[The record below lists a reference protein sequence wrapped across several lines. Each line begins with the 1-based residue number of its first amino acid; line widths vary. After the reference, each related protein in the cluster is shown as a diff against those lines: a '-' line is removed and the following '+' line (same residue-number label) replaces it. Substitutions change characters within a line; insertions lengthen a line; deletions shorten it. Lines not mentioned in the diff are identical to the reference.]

1 MTPTTHPQQ
10 ETMTVT
16 EPQGTPVEHILDAS
30 GLSCPEPVM
39 LLHKKMREL
48 QPGDVLLVLAT
59 DPSTTR
65 DIPKFCTFLG
75 HELLSAVETNQTYRY
90 SIRKNAG

>member
-1 MTPTTHPQQ
+1 LQQ
-10 ETMTVT
+10 EQTAVT
-16 EPQGTPVEHILDAS
+16 EQQPGPAEHVLDAS
-30 GLSCPEPVM
+30 GLTCPEPVM

-48 QPGDVLLVLAT
+48 QPGDLLLVLAT
-59 DPSTTR
+59 DPSTKR

-75 HELLSAVETNQTYRY
+75 HELLSATESGQTYRY